1 MAKMT
6 STGVTLGVVA
16 EAPATFDETGYG
28 ALDFVPVGEVV
39 EIPEFGPN
47 AQVVE
52 SNPLATGIT
61 EKFKGF
67 INYGSVSL
75 GLEID
80 FEDEGQQ
87 IFEDAVEGATK
98 NTRHS
103 FEITYP
109 DGTIEYFS
117 GKVFSYTRNPGSA
130 NSMIGSTAQV
140 EIETP
145 IVRVAPPAPPSGP

>member
-16 EAPATFDETGYG
+16 AVPATFDGTGYA
-28 ALDFVPVGEVV
+28 ALTYVNVGEVV
-39 EIPEFGPN
+39 DLPEYGPTV
-47 AQVVE
+47 QVVE

-67 INYGSVSL
+67 INFGSTSM

-80 FEDEGQQ
+80 FEDAGQD
-87 IFEDAVEGATK
+87 ILEEAVVGTTK
-98 NTRHS
+98 NDRHS
-103 FEITYP
+103 FKVTYP
-109 DGTIEYFS
+109 DGTVEYYS

-130 NSMIGSTAQV
+130 NSMVGSTTQV

-145 IVRVAPPAPPSGP
+145 IIRVAAGS

>member
-6 STGVTLGVVA
+6 STGMALGVSVA
-16 EAPATFDETGYG
+16 EPATANATGYA
-28 ALDFVPVGEVV
+28 ALTFTPIGSVVDVPEY
-39 EIPEFGPN
+39 GPN

-67 INYGSVSL
+67 VNYGSVAL

-80 FEDEGQQ
+80 FADAGQA
-87 IFEDAVEGATK
+87 IFEAAVQGATK
-98 NTRHS
+98 DDRHS
-103 FEITYP
+103 FKLSYP
-109 DGTIEYFS
+109 DGTVEYFG

-130 NSMIGSTAQV
+130 NSMVGSTVNV

-145 IVRVAPPAPPSGP
+145 IVRVAAP

>member
-6 STGVTLGVVA
+6 STGVLLAVFAGP
-16 EAPATFDETGYG
+16 PATVDSAGFG
-28 ALDFVPVGEVV
+28 AVSMTYTPVGEVV
-39 EIPEFGPN
+39 EIPEYGPN

-67 INYGSVSL
+67 INYGSVAL

-80 FEDEGQQ
+80 FDDAGQQ

-98 NTRHS
+98 NTQHS
-103 FEITYP
+103 FRITYP
-109 DGTIEYFS
+109 DGTIEYFA

-145 IVRVAPPAPPSGP
+145 IIRV